1 MTELRMS
8 GFTPGEE
15 MNGLNA
21 IAEYF
26 MKPEGEMEPVV
37 AIVLIDTARSGYN
50 RVKGDTFA
58 EVRLTRVE
66 PILDEK
72 EREKA
77 LTALKRA
84 YEKRENK
91 PALELVDPDEE
102 ADE

>member
-1 MTELRMS
+1 MTKLRMS

-37 AIVLIDTARSGYN
+37 AIVLIDTAKAGYN
-50 RVKGDTFA
+50 RVEQDTYA
-58 EVRLTRVE
+58 DIRLTRVE

-77 LTALKRA
+77 LTMLKRA

-91 PALELVDPDEE
+91 PALDLDDPDEV
-102 ADE
+102 DE